1 MDYNE
6 YYDEIYLEIYEE
18 FGAESVSDPAY
29 AESLK
34 KWPKSHSLYGVS
46 TWYFRAYVI
55 PLQGKQL
62 NSKTNPSE
70 PLSLPN
76 KPSNRVS
83 VANKSK

>member
-34 KWPKSHSLYGVS
+34 KWCKSHYAYGVS
-46 TWYFRAYVI
+46 PWLFRVCVVV
-55 PLQGKQL
+55 LLHKK
-62 NSKTNPSE
+62 N
-70 PLSLPN
+70 
-76 KPSNRVS
+76 
-83 VANKSK
+83 